1 MTVLLLKLL
10 LAPLLVVASSLA
22 GRRWGPNAA
31 GVLVGLPIVAG
42 PILFIT
48 FLQHGA
54 GFAADAARSS
64 LFGLLSLAAFAVVFA
79 RAARRLAWVA
89 TLATTWVVV
98 LAIDA
103 VLSPVGVP
111 TPVALAFTLVTTV
124 AALALMPKAA
134 AGRPARPDQPV
145 TPSWDLPARAA
156 ATGLLVL
163 TVTTASSA
171 LGPHWTGILAPF
183 PIATS
188 VVAAFAHA
196 QAGPAVTARTL
207 VGVLRGLFGFAL
219 FCVTVTALVGPLGG
233 PAYAVGAVVAVVVQ
247 LVVGRARRVPPQR
260 TI

>member
-10 LAPLLVVASSLA
+10 LAPLLVVGSSLA
-22 GRRWGPNAA
+22 GRRWGPNVA

-42 PILFIT
+42 PILFISY
-48 FLQHGA
+48 LQHGA

-64 LFGLLSLAAFAVVFA
+64 LFGLVSLAAFAVVFA

-89 TLATTWVVV
+89 TLGATWIVV

-103 VLSPVGVP
+103 ALSPVRVS
-111 TPVALAFTLVTTV
+111 TLVALAFTLVATV
-124 AALALMPKAA
+124 AAMALMPKTAP
-134 AGRPARPDQPV
+134 GRPTGPAGPV

-171 LGPHWTGILAPF
+171 LGPRWTGILAPF

-188 VVAAFAHA
+188 VVAAFARA

-207 VGVLRGLFGFAL
+207 AGVLTGLFGFAL
-219 FCVTVTALVGPLGG
+219 FCVTLTVILRPLGG
-233 PAYAVGAVVAVVVQ
+233 PAFAVGAVVTVAVQ
-247 LVVGRARRVPPQR
+247 LLIGRARRRLR
-260 TI
+260 T